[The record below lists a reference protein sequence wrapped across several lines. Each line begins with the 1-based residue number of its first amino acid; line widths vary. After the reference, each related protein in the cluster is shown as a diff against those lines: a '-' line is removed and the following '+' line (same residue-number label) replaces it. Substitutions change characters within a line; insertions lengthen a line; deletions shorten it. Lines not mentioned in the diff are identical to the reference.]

1 MVQIFANPPE
11 KPMPSIVQTLH
22 LRGAKNPEKVDAVGL
37 QPTAS
42 IPFLQYG
49 GPEGIRTLDLSDA
62 NRTRSQL
69 RYRPMCAVQLFYY
82 TRFFALV
89 KTKITPSFRKKEK
102 LHGNFIDF
110 SCLLW

>member
-49 GPEGIRTLDLSDA
+49 GAAQI
-62 NRTRSQL
+62 
-69 RYRPMCAVQLFYY
+69 
-82 TRFFALV
+82 
-89 KTKITPSFRKKEK
+89 
-102 LHGNFIDF
+102 
-110 SCLLW
+110 